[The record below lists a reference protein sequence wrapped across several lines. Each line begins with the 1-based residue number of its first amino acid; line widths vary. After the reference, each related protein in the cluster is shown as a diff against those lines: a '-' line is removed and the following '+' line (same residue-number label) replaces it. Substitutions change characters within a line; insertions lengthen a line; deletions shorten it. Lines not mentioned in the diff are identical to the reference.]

1 MRRKDQID
9 AFGAC
14 ALVAFSALFGLNQ
27 VVIKIVNAG
36 LQPVFSAGLR
46 SVGAMV
52 VMLVWLRLARQELE
66 FQREVLPWGMLSGAL
81 FSTEFILLFVALD
94 LTTVARTS
102 MMFYTMP
109 VWLALMAHFAV
120 AGERLTGLKCI
131 GLALAFGGVAILFLN
146 RNEAGS
152 ASFLGDVLAIS
163 GAVCWAGIALVARAT
178 PFAGVH
184 PTMQMLW
191 QLSVSSVLLL
201 AAAWFFGPLIRDFRL
216 IHGFGMAFQIVAVG
230 AFGFLLWF
238 WLLKIYPA
246 NGIASFGFLAP
257 VFGVVFGWLLLG
269 ETVGESLL
277 VSLALISLG
286 LVMINYPRRR

>member
-9 AFGAC
+9 AFGVC
-14 ALVAFSALFGLNQ
+14 VLVAFSALFGLNQ
-27 VVIKIVNAG
+27 VVIKVVNTG

-46 SVGAMV
+46 SLGAMV
-52 VMLVWLRLARQELE
+52 VILVWLRLMRQELE
-66 FQREVLPWGMLSGAL
+66 FQREVLPWGMLSGVL
-81 FSTEFILLFVALD
+81 FSAEFILLFVALD

-109 VWLALMAHFAV
+109 VWLALMSHFAV
-120 AGERLTGLKCI
+120 ADEQLTGLKCI
-131 GLALAFGGVAILFLN
+131 GLALAFGGVAILLLN

-152 ASFLGDVLAIS
+152 PSFLGDALAVS

-178 PFAGVH
+178 PFAEVD
-184 PTMQMLW
+184 PTTQMFW

-201 AAAWFFGPLIRDFRL
+201 AAAWLFGPFIRDFRL

-246 NGIASFGFLAP
+246 NGVASFGFLAP

-269 ETVGESLL
+269 ETVGKSLW

-286 LVMINYPRRR
+286 LVIINYPQRR